1 MTSLQLREEAPNAMP
16 PAQLSASTSPQAH
29 LSSIQ
34 QMLPIG
40 RDDLFMVL
48 LGILGVSISGR
59 SCDSPSSPK
68 HEEQQREGIGCGRWA
83 PLAPERLSL
92 DHCLA
97 GPLDPQNLSHRHIT
111 AILHALL

>member
-1 MTSLQLREEAPNAMP
+1 MP
-16 PAQLSASTSPQAH
+16 PGQLSASTSPQAH

-48 LGILGVSISGR
+48 LGLLGVSISGR

-68 HEEQQREGIGCGRWA
+68 HEEQQREVVGCGRWA

-97 GPLDPQNLSHRHIT
+97 GPLDPQNLSHKYIT
-111 AILHALL
+111 ATLHAPL